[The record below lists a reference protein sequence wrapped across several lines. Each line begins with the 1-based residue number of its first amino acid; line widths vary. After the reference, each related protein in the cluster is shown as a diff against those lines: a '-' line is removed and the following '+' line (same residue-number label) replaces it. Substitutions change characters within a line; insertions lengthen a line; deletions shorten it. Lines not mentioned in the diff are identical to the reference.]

1 VNFNCKLNCQTSNS
15 LLLANMSSESN
26 TQVVVAPVVDVVV
39 VTEKKVK
46 APTLGAKYS
55 RFMAFGHWFVSQQ
68 STELVSEEVRK
79 ELYNKLMVFA
89 SLEEQ
94 TAFYEDFLTQVTAT
108 NKTIR
113 KMVAASKKP
122 AKVPKA
128 PRAKKTKAALPQDGL
143 VAQLIADANSSET
156 EVSSEPVA
164 VAEKKPKAPRAKKPK
179 VDAAA
184 EPSTTEAGE
193 PVVVAEKKPKAPR
206 AKKVKAAAEPVANTV
221 VETSPELV
229 AETVVETVAEAVV
242 DTTPVAPT
250 SEGKKTKKT
259 EKAEK
264 TEKHKK
270 ADSEKPKKT
279 KKTKVEPAVATEEI
293 VEDDIDTRMVT
304 IADKDYLIDNNNNV
318 YDMEP
323 PHGKI
328 GTFNAE
334 SGEVTLN

>member
-1 VNFNCKLNCQTSNS
+1 
-15 LLLANMSSESN
+15 MSSESN
-26 TQVVVAPVVDVVV
+26 TPVVVAPVVDVV

-46 APTLGAKYS
+46 APTLGAKHS

-68 STELVSEEVRK
+68 STELVSEEARK

-122 AKVPKA
+122 AKAPKA

-156 EVSSEPVA
+156 EPVASEPVA
-164 VAEKKPKAPRAKKPK
+164 VAEKKPKAPRAKKEK
-179 VDAAA
+179 AAA
-184 EPSTTEAGE
+184 EPATNEAGE

-206 AKKVKAAAEPVANTV
+206 AKKPKAEPVANTV
-221 VETSPELV
+221 VEPSPELV
-229 AETVVETVAEAVV
+229 AETVVENVVVA
-242 DTTPVAPT
+242 APAP
-250 SEGKKTKKT
+250 EVKKAKKT
-259 EKAEK
+259 EK
-264 TEKHKK
+264 TEKPKK
-270 ADSEKPKKT
+270 DASDKPKKT
-279 KKTKVEPAVATEEI
+279 KKTKAAEPVADES

-323 PHGKI
+323 PHVKI
-328 GTFNAE
+328 GTFNTE
-334 SGEVTLN
+334 TVELTLN

>member
-1 VNFNCKLNCQTSNS
+1 
-15 LLLANMSSESN
+15 MSSESN

-164 VAEKKPKAPRAKKPK
+164 VAEKKPKAPRAKK
-179 VDAAA
+179 
-184 EPSTTEAGE
+184 
-193 PVVVAEKKPKAPR
+193 
-206 AKKVKAAAEPVANTV
+206 VKAAAEPVANTV

>member
-1 VNFNCKLNCQTSNS
+1 
-15 LLLANMSSESN
+15 MSSESN
-26 TQVVVAPVVDVVV
+26 TVVAPVVV
-39 VTEKKVK
+39 EKKVK

-68 STELVSEEVRK
+68 STELVSEEVRQ
-79 ELYNKLMVFA
+79 ELYRKMMVFA

-94 TAFYEDFLTQVTAT
+94 TAFYEGFLSEVTAT

-122 AKVPKA
+122 AKAPKA

-143 VAQLIADANSSET
+143 VAQLIADANSSE
-156 EVSSEPVA
+156 VEPVA
-164 VAEKKPKAPRAKKPK
+164 SEPIVAA
-179 VDAAA
+179 
-184 EPSTTEAGE
+184 
-193 PVVVAEKKPKAPR
+193 AEKKPKAPR
-206 AKKVKAAAEPVANTV
+206 AKKVKAAAEPVASETGEPVVVAEKKPKAPRAKKVKEPVAETVANTV
-221 VETSPELV
+221 LEPSPELV
-229 AETVVETVAEAVV
+229 AEPVVETVVETVV
-242 DTTPVAPT
+242 
-250 SEGKKTKKT
+250 SESKKTKKT

-264 TEKHKK
+264 PKK
-270 ADSEKPKKT
+270 DSSDKPKKT
-279 KKTKVEPAVATEEI
+279 KKTKAAEPVADES

-328 GTFNAE
+328 GTFNTE
-334 SGEVTLN
+334 TVELTLN

>member
-1 VNFNCKLNCQTSNS
+1 
-15 LLLANMSSESN
+15 MSSESN
-26 TQVVVAPVVDVVV
+26 TPVVVAPVVV

-46 APTLGAKYS
+46 APTLGAKHS

-68 STELVSEEVRK
+68 STELVSEEVRQ
-79 ELYNKLMVFA
+79 ELYRKMMVFA

-94 TAFYEDFLTQVTAT
+94 TAFYEDFLSQVTAT

-113 KMVAASKKP
+113 KMVAVSKKP
-122 AKVPKA
+122 VKAPKA

-143 VAQLIADANSSET
+143 VAQLIADANSSDVEA
-156 EVSSEPVA
+156 VSSDPLVVVA
-164 VAEKKPKAPRAKKPK
+164 AAEKKPKAPRAKKPK
-179 VDAAA
+179 VDAA
-184 EPSTTEAGE
+184 EPATTEAGE

-206 AKKVKAAAEPVANTV
+206 AKKPKAAAEPVANTV
-221 VETSPELV
+221 VEASPELV
-229 AETVVETVAEAVV
+229 AETVVETVAETVVETVAETVV

-250 SEGKKTKKT
+250 SDGKKTKKT
-259 EKAEK
+259 EK
-264 TEKHKK
+264 T
-270 ADSEKPKKT
+270 EKPKKT
-279 KKTKVEPAVATEEI
+279 KKTKAAPAVATEEV
-293 VEDDIDTRMVT
+293 VEHDIDTRIVT

>member
-1 VNFNCKLNCQTSNS
+1 
-15 LLLANMSSESN
+15 MSSESN
-26 TQVVVAPVVDVVV
+26 TVVAPVVDVVV

-68 STELVSEEVRK
+68 STELVSEEVRE
-79 ELYNKLMVFA
+79 ELYRKLMVFA

-94 TAFYEDFLTQVTAT
+94 TAFYEGFLSQVTAT

-122 AKVPKA
+122 AKAPKA

-143 VAQLIADANSSET
+143 IAQLIADANSSD
-156 EVSSEPVA
+156 VEPVA
-164 VAEKKPKAPRAKKPK
+164 S
-179 VDAAA
+179 
-184 EPSTTEAGE
+184 EPA
-193 PVVVAEKKPKAPR
+193 AEKKPKAPR
-206 AKKVKAAAEPVANTV
+206 AKKVKAAAEPIASETGEPVVVPEKKPKAPRAKKVKADFVDPVTNTV
-221 VETSPELV
+221 VETVVEPSPELV
-229 AETVVETVAEAVV
+229 AETVVETVTETVV
-242 DTTPVAPT
+242 AAAPT
-250 SEGKKTKKT
+250 EVKKTKKA

-264 TEKHKK
+264 PKK
-270 ADSEKPKKT
+270 DSSDKPKKT
-279 KKTKVEPAVATEEI
+279 KKTKAAEPVAHES

>member
-1 VNFNCKLNCQTSNS
+1 
-15 LLLANMSSESN
+15 MSSESN
-26 TQVVVAPVVDVVV
+26 TPVVVAPVVDVVV
-39 VTEKKVK
+39 VEKKVK
-46 APTLGAKYS
+46 APTLGAKHS

-68 STELVSEEVRK
+68 STELVSEEVRQ
-79 ELYNKLMVFA
+79 ELYRKMMVFA
-89 SLEEQ
+89 SLDEQ

-122 AKVPKA
+122 VKAPKA

-143 VAQLIADANSSET
+143 VAQLIADANSSDVEAA
-156 EVSSEPVA
+156 VVSEPVA
-164 VAEKKPKAPRAKKPK
+164 AAEKKPKAPRAKKPK

-184 EPSTTEAGE
+184 VTTNEAGE
-193 PVVVAEKKPKAPR
+193 PVVVEKKTKAPR
-206 AKKVKAAAEPVANTV
+206 AKKPKAAAEPVANTV
-221 VETSPELV
+221 VEEASPELV

-259 EKAEK
+259 EK
-264 TEKHKK
+264 TEKPKK
-270 ADSEKPKKT
+270 TDSEKPKKT
-279 KKTKVEPAVATEEI
+279 KKTKAEPAVATEEV